1 MGGGGPANC
10 RFPTYRA
17 CVQGMLRLSMHRQ
30 PSKATGTA
38 AARRGRSEG
47 LLSVSVHH
55 LGAPLSITGTGLDRR
70 VTPQLVGIIPTIHPP
85 RTTMPCAWKQHLPGS
100 SQNTI
105 PVTTLYVRTAWCVY
119 STVAGYSM
127 LLYGGIQYS
136 TLGGYSTL
144 LYSSAHRTAPSICMA
159 ILMHVPSYAI
169 PVLVFRSSNTP
180 SIQQYCCVQ
189 TFTSLTAGR
198 RAWARYPGANCKLC
212 AQ

>member
-1 MGGGGPANC
+1 MWVAVGQLTAGFLLTELVCKECLDYQCTVSQARLQALLLPGEGG
-10 RFPTYRA
+10 
-17 CVQGMLRLSMHRQ
+17 V
-30 PSKATGTA
+30 
-38 AARRGRSEG
+38 
-47 LLSVSVHH
+47 LSVSVHH
-55 LGAPLSITGTGLDRR
+55 LGVPLSITGTGLDRR

-85 RTTMPCAWKQHLPGS
+85 RMTMPCAWKQHLPGS